1 MNLGLGYFTKRDFKL
16 YVFHPRRGVSYQ
28 NLLVESMLTVCP
40 DHLLPANSFL
50 FSAVGHKTP
59 EICNVFAIR
68 HISIFREYNGYQH
81 QTYKPPCR
89 Y

>member
-1 MNLGLGYFTKRDFKL
+1 MNSGLGYFTKRDFKL
-16 YVFHPRRGVSYQ
+16 YVFHLVAESHQ
-28 NLLVESMLTVCP
+28 NLLVESMLTACP
-40 DHLLPANSFL
+40 DRLLPANNFL

-59 EICNVFAIR
+59 EISNVFAIR
-68 HISIFREYNGYQH
+68 HISIFGEYNGYQH